1 MKTEFLKLILAEI
14 DVILSK
20 EQKVSVQ
27 DILSRIDYPNDQ
39 ILIAIGYLLHDNRV
53 YLNEKDMV
61 LEYKVFYF

>member
-1 MKTEFLKLILAEI
+1 MKTEFLKLILSEI

-39 ILIAIGYLLHDNRV
+39 ILIAIYLLHDDRV
-53 YLNEKDMV
+53 Y
-61 LEYKVFYF
+61 F

>member
-53 YLNEKDMV
+53 YLNEKDMA

>member
-1 MKTEFLKLILAEI
+1 MRTEFLKLILAEI

-39 ILIAIGYLLHDNRV
+39 ILIAIGYLLHDDSV
-53 YLNEKDMV
+53 YFNEKDMV

>member
-1 MKTEFLKLILAEI
+1 MKTEFLKLILSEI

-39 ILIAIGYLLHDNRV
+39 ILIAIGYLLHDDRV
-53 YLNEKDMV
+53 YFWEIDMV

>member
-27 DILSRIDYPNDQ
+27 DISSRIDYPNDQ

-53 YLNEKDMV
+53 YLNEKDMA

>member
-1 MKTEFLKLILAEI
+1 MILAEI

-53 YLNEKDMV
+53 YLNEKDMA

>member
-1 MKTEFLKLILAEI
+1 MKTEFLKLILSEI

-20 EQKVSVQ
+20 EQKVSVK

-39 ILIAIGYLLHDNRV
+39 ILIAIGYLLHDDRV
-53 YLNEKDMV
+53 YFWEKDMV

>member
-1 MKTEFLKLILAEI
+1 MKTEFLKLILSEI

-39 ILIAIGYLLHDNRV
+39 ILIAIGYLLHDDRV
-53 YLNEKDMV
+53 YFWEKIWS
-61 LEYKVFYF
+61 

>member
-53 YLNEKDMV
+53 YLNEKDMA
-61 LEYKVFYF
+61 LEYKEFYF

>member
-1 MKTEFLKLILAEI
+1 M
-14 DVILSK
+14 LSK

-39 ILIAIGYLLHDNRV
+39 ILIAIGYLLHDDRV
-53 YLNEKDMV
+53 YFWEKDMV

>member
-1 MKTEFLKLILAEI
+1 MKTEFLKLILSEI

-39 ILIAIGYLLHDNRV
+39 ILIAIGYLLHDDRV
-53 YLNEKDMV
+53 
-61 LEYKVFYF
+61 

>member
-1 MKTEFLKLILAEI
+1 MKTEFLKLILSEI
-14 DVILSK
+14 DVTLSK

-39 ILIAIGYLLHDNRV
+39 ILIAIGYLLQDDRV
-53 YLNEKDMV
+53 YFWEKDMV